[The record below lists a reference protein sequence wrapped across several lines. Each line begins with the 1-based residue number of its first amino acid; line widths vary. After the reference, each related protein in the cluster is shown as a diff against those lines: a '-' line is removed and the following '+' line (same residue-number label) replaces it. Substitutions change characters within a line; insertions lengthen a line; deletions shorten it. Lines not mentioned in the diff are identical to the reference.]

1 MVDARLEVLI
11 VAKDQFRR
19 VLRGI
24 NDTVNRVR
32 IGVRALNRER
42 TNRLNRGF
50 VTLRDRIRQ
59 VGASLQVLGQRLRAI
74 NRVTFGRAIAGFRA
88 LRASMRGATAQAG
101 ALRGALAPFIGAAAL
116 ILGIISA
123 TRVLAGFGQQMAAVR
138 AITGATEQQFALLEE
153 EARRLGATTRFT
165 AQQAADGLEF
175 LARAGFS
182 AEDATEALE
191 GTLNLASAGMLDL
204 ASSADIVSNVIQ
216 QFGLDTSETNRVVDV
231 LATTAANSNTN
242 VFQLGDAFKF
252 VGPIARALN
261 ITVEDTSELL
271 GQLGNAGIQASN
283 AGAGLR
289 RAFFGLINTTPKAE
303 KALAALGLTT
313 EDVRLTG
320 ENTAEVFALLGER
333 GLSAAQAVQIFGIRG
348 STVALSLAEAAK
360 QGNKLADAIANSE
373 GEAKRISDVIEDT
386 LIGDFRRLI
395 SAFQEIILVA
405 GDAGLTGGLRNLLTG
420 LTTIVQ
426 ALDGTAETADK
437 VGGVF
442 GAVAKAVAAL
452 VRTFEALSDL
462 GVVERILSPLVAALE
477 SIAELVEGISARFRE
492 LGAIPRD
499 VTDEVAASLDVLRR
513 RITDASDLSVLDKFI
528 SGSKSRLAQFN
539 REILTLNQR
548 LAGDLS
554 RSDRRETLQ
563 RLQDLRSA
571 QAREAGI
578 IVGANNLRKELIEA
592 GGKEETTARKVN
604 NDNAIAQL
612 KEANEARL
620 KLLGERRKLS
630 VVELQREAQA
640 FRNAAKEIEA
650 IEKARA
656 TAGLAPLQDSLAAR
670 QDLLQRALDAEI
682 RAQRDQIS
690 RIQEEASLQVSLAPT
705 EDVEAIRTAAAAEL
719 IKAETKLN
727 ALLSQQVIQSADFT
741 AQTAKATNELTRIVE
756 EAQRVVAGTGAVEN
770 FTVIR
775 ERLEA
780 DFQKTIRN
788 LQVTADQAA
797 IFEKALDVRAADE
810 AIRQVEEAVRASNE
824 RLSRDEEL
832 LASQRAT
839 RQITQREFIDRTAE
853 AQRRSFEEQLEFVR
867 QLQELDPGLFSQ
879 EQLDRIGLLEA
890 RIIQLREVITPE
902 IEALT
907 SAFQRAG
914 EEFFQDLI
922 AGTLTAEEAFRK
934 FAKSIIAQIQKI
946 IIQQLV
952 LKAVQASSGG
962 IGALGA
968 AITARDGGFIQKL
981 AGGGPVRGPGTGRSD
996 SVPAR
1001 LSAGEFVMPEHITRN
1016 WRGVLEVMRSGKFGA
1031 FLKGQNIK
1039 LSGITVPK
1047 LGRFQGGG
1055 VVEPSQTTT
1064 PGGEQRSIR
1073 IINSID
1079 PSLLNNFLTSS
1090 EGEQVLLN
1098 VIGRNPENIKRLL
1111 A

>member
-24 NDTVNRVR
+24 NETVNRVR
-32 IGVRALNRER
+32 TGVRALNRER
-42 TNRLNRGF
+42 TNRLQTAF
-50 VTLRDRIRQ
+50 VTLRNRARQ
-59 VGASLQVLGQRLRAI
+59 VGAAIQVLGQRLRAI

-216 QFGLDTSETNRVVDV
+216 QFGLDTDQTNRVVDV

-242 VFQLGDAFKF
+242 VLQLGDAFKF

-261 ITVEDTSELL
+261 IDVEDTSELL
-271 GQLGNAGIQASN
+271 GLLGNAGIQASN

-303 KALAALGLTT
+303 KALAELELTT

-320 ENTAEVFALLGER
+320 ENTADVFRLLGER
-333 GLSAAQAVQIFGIRG
+333 GLTAAQAVQIFGIRG

-360 QGNKLADAIANSE
+360 QGNSLAEAIANSE
-373 GEAKRISDVIEDT
+373 GEAKRISEVIEDT

-395 SAFQEIILVA
+395 SAFQEVILQA
-405 GDAGLTGGLRNLLTG
+405 GESGLTGGLRTLLRG

-437 VGGVF
+437 VGGAF
-442 GAVAKAVAAL
+442 GAIAKAVAA
-452 VRTFEALSDL
+452 VITIFETLSEL

-477 SIAELVEGISARFRE
+477 NIAELIEGIAARFRE
-492 LGAIPRD
+492 LGAIPAD
-499 VTDEVAASLDVLRR
+499 TADAVTAGVDIIRKKFKDL
-513 RITDASDLSVLDKFI
+513 SDLSALEAFI
-528 SGSKSRLAQFN
+528 AGQKTILQGFN
-539 REILTLNQR
+539 VEIVALQKKL
-548 LAGDLS
+548 GEDLS
-554 RSDRRETLQ
+554 REDRAQTLR
-563 RLQDLRSA
+563 RLQALRTS
-571 QAREAGI
+571 QQREVGI
-578 IVGANNLRKELIEA
+578 IVGANVLRRELIAA
-592 GGKEETTARKVN
+592 GGEEETAARKVV
-604 NDNAIAQL
+604 NDKSIADIT
-612 KEANEARL
+612 ADNEARL
-620 KLLGERRKLS
+620 ALLEERVKLS
-630 VVELQREAQA
+630 VIETAREVAA
-640 FRNAAKEIEA
+640 FKNAAAEISA
-650 IEKARA
+650 IDKQRA
-656 TAGLAPLQDSLAAR
+656 AAGLAPLQDGLRAR
-670 QDLLQRALDAEI
+670 QDLLERALDAEI
-682 RAQRDQIS
+682 AAQRAQIG
-690 RIQEEASLQVSLAPT
+690 RIAEIAELRVAAAPT
-705 EDVEAIRTAAAAEL
+705 EDVEGIRTAAAAEL

-727 ALLSQQVIQSADFT
+727 ALISQQVIQSADFG
-741 AQTAKATNELTRIVE
+741 AQTAKAATDLTRLVQ
-756 EAQRVVAGTGAVEN
+756 AATRVVAGTTVVQD
-770 FTVIR
+770 FTAIR

-780 DFQKTIRN
+780 DFNKTIRN
-788 LQVTADQAA
+788 LTVSADQAK

-832 LASQRAT
+832 LAAQRAT

-853 AQRRSFEEQLEFVR
+853 AQARSFEEQLEFVR

-879 EQLDRIGLLEA
+879 EQLDRITLLEA

-922 AGTLTAEEAFRK
+922 SGTLTAEEAFKK
-934 FAKSIIAQIQKI
+934 FAQSIIAQIQKI

-962 IGALGA
+962 IGAIGA
-968 AITARDGGFIQKL
+968 AITARDGGFIQKFG
-981 AGGGPVRGPGTGRSD
+981 AGGPVKGPGSGRSD

-1016 WRGVLEVMRSGKFGA
+1016 WRGVLEVMRAGRFGA
-1031 FLKGQNIK
+1031 FLKGQNIN
-1039 LSGITVPK
+1039 LRGITVPR

-1055 VVEPSQTTT
+1055 VVEPPQTTT
-1064 PGGEQRSIR
+1064 AGGEQRSIR

-1079 PSLLNNFLTSS
+1079 PSLLNNFLSSS

-1098 VIGRNPENIKRLL
+1098 IIGRNPENIKRIL